1 MDTAI
6 AGRVAEEVVYG
17 VENAETGS
25 VSDFRSLMKHARD
38 YVLRFGFS
46 EKVPSFQECPDSL

>member
-46 EKVPSFQECPDSL
+46 EKVRSPGVSS